1 MENTQVHL
9 KFKQKDLFFQQRV
22 NKIQRVE
29 RQMDF
34 VSILVLC
41 KIVKPFLYFEETL
54 NLTQIEFDALD
65 RGMQYQSPRRN
76 FYKHCINNGM

>member
-34 VSILVLC
+34 VLC

-54 NLTQIEFDALD
+54 NPAQIEFDALD
-65 RGMQYQSPRRN
+65 RGMQYQ
-76 FYKHCINNGM
+76 